1 MAAYSITT
9 TVTDQI
15 NTITNSYFAGTQLQF
30 IASLTVLA
38 FFLVLAKLTD
48 IIFEKIFLR
57 LASKT
62 KTELD
67 DKLLYVLKTPI
78 FVTVALIGII
88 VSFSMITALQTFMET
103 IINITKTLMIII
115 WTAVSIKI
123 AAILI
128 RDVIGKAA
136 SKTKS
141 TLDDEMLPLFS
152 NLAKIIICFI
162 GLMMVLS
169 IWNIEITP
177 ILASAGIAGFAVA
190 FAAKDTLS
198 HLFGGISIYFD
209 KPFKVGDRIQLDS
222 GEYGDVKEIGIR
234 STRILTLDDT
244 LIVVP
249 NDTIANSKIINYHA
263 PYSRMKVKLRMG
275 VSYGSDVAK
284 VKKTLLKVANSIP
297 EVRDKPK
304 PIVLFIE
311 HGDFS
316 LNFLLI
322 TWVDNPSLK
331 GTVTDQLN
339 MGIEKEF
346 KKEGIDIPFPTQTI
360 YTVK

>member
-1 MAAYSITT
+1 MITYSFTT
-9 TVTDQI
+9 LVTDRI
-15 NTITNSYFAGTQLQF
+15 NTLTDGYFAGTQLQF
-30 IASLTVLA
+30 IAALAVLA
-38 FFLVLAKLTD
+38 LFLILAKLAD
-48 IIFEKIFLR
+48 MIFEKIFLR

-62 KTELD
+62 RTEID
-67 DKLLYVLKTPI
+67 DKILAVLKTPV
-78 FVTVALIGII
+78 FLTVALIGII
-88 VSFSMITALQTFMET
+88 ISFGMIAALGTYMAT
-103 IINITKTLMIII
+103 VINIIKTLLIII
-115 WTAVSIKI
+115 WTSASVKI
-123 AAILI
+123 ATIFI
-128 RDVIGKAA
+128 RDIVGQAA

-152 NLAKIIICFI
+152 NLAKVIIFFI
-162 GLMMVLS
+162 GIMMALS
-169 IWNIEITP
+169 VWNIEITP
-177 ILASAGIAGFAVA
+177 ILASAGIAGFAIA

-198 HLFGGISIYFD
+198 HLFGGISVYFD

-234 STRILTLDDT
+234 STRILTLDET

-249 NDTIANSKIINYHA
+249 NDTIANSKIVNYHA
-263 PYSRMKVKLRMG
+263 PRSRMKVKLRIG
-275 VSYGSDVAK
+275 TSYGSDVAK
-284 VKKTLLKVANSIP
+284 VKKTLLKIANSIP
-297 EVRDKPK
+297 EVKENPK

-322 TWVDNPSLK
+322 TWVDNPGLK

-339 MGIEKEF
+339 MGIDKEF

>member
-1 MAAYSITT
+1 MTTFSITT
-9 TVTDQI
+9 IVTDQV
-15 NTITNSYFAGTQLQF
+15 NTLTNGYFGETHLQF
-30 IASLTVLA
+30 IASLAVLCI
-38 FFLVLAKLTD
+38 FLILAKLTD
-48 IIFEKIFLR
+48 IIFEKLFLK
-57 LASKT
+57 LAAKT
-62 KTELD
+62 RTEVD
-67 DKLLYVLKTPI
+67 DKILEVLKTPI
-78 FVTVALIGII
+78 FATVALIGII
-88 VSFSMITALQTFMET
+88 ISFGMITALETYMAT
-103 IINITKTLMIII
+103 IINITKTLLIII
-115 WTAVSIKI
+115 WTVASVKI

-128 RDVIGKAA
+128 QDVIGKAA

-152 NLAKIIICFI
+152 NLAKVIICFI
-162 GLMMVLS
+162 GIMMALS
-169 IWNIEITP
+169 VWNIEITP
-177 ILASAGIAGFAVA
+177 ILASAGIAGFAIA

-198 HLFGGISIYFD
+198 HLFGGISVYFD

-234 STRILTLDDT
+234 STRILTLDET

-249 NDTIANSKIINYHA
+249 NDTIANSKIVNYHA
-263 PYSRMKVKLRMG
+263 PHSRMKVKLRMG

-284 VKKTLLKVANSIP
+284 VKKTLLKVANRIP

-322 TWVDNPSLK
+322 TWVDNPELK

-360 YTVK
+360 YTIK

>member
-1 MAAYSITT
+1 MVTFSFTT
-9 TVTDQI
+9 IVTEQI
-15 NTITNSYFAGTQLQF
+15 NALTNGYFGETQLQF
-30 IASLTVLA
+30 IAALA
-38 FFLVLAKLTD
+38 MLCIFIVLAKFTD
-48 IIFEKIFLR
+48 FVFEKIFLK

-62 KTELD
+62 RTEVD
-67 DKLLYVLKTPI
+67 DKILNVLKTPI
-78 FVTVALIGII
+78 FATVALIGII
-88 VSFSMITALQTFMET
+88 ISFGMITALETFMPV
-103 IINITKTLMIII
+103 IINVIKTILVII
-115 WTAVSIKI
+115 WTAASIKI

-128 RDVIGKAA
+128 NDVIAHVA

-141 TLDDEMLPLFS
+141 TLDDEMLPLFN

-162 GLMMVLS
+162 GLMMILS

-177 ILASAGIAGFAVA
+177 LLASAGIAGFALA

-198 HLFGGISIYFD
+198 HLFGGISVYFD

-234 STRILTLDDT
+234 STRILTLDET

-249 NDTIANSKIINYHA
+249 NDTIANSKIVNYHA
-263 PYSRMKVKLRMG
+263 PHSRMKVKLRIG
-275 VSYGSDVAK
+275 TSYGSDVAK
-284 VKKTLLKVANSIP
+284 VKKTLLKIANSIP

-322 TWVDNPSLK
+322 TWVDNPGLK

-339 MGIEKEF
+339 MGIDREF

>member
-1 MAAYSITT
+1 MITLSFT
-9 TVTDQI
+9 SLVTDQV
-15 NTITNSYFAGTQLQF
+15 NTLTDGYFGETQLQF
-30 IASLTVLA
+30 IASLAVLCI
-38 FFLVLAKLTD
+38 FIILAKLTD
-48 IIFEKIFLR
+48 MIFEKIFLR

-62 KTELD
+62 KTEVD
-67 DKLLYVLKTPI
+67 DKILNALKTPI
-78 FVTVALIGII
+78 FATVALIGII
-88 VSFSMITALQTFMET
+88 ISFGMITALEAFMAT
-103 IINITKTLMIII
+103 IINIIKTLIVII
-115 WTAVSIKI
+115 WTVASIKI

-128 RDVIGKAA
+128 QDVIGHVA

-152 NLAKIIICFI
+152 NLAKVLICMI
-162 GLMMVLS
+162 GIMMALS

-177 ILASAGIAGFAVA
+177 ILASAGIAGFAIA

-198 HLFGGISIYFD
+198 HFFGGISVYFD

-222 GEYGDVKEIGIR
+222 GEYGDVKEIGLR
-234 STRILTLDDT
+234 STRILTLDET

-249 NDTIANSKIINYHA
+249 NNTIANSKIVNYHA
-263 PYSRMKVKLRMG
+263 PHSRMKVKLRIG

-284 VKKTLLKVANSIP
+284 VKKILLKIANRIP
-297 EVRDKPK
+297 QVKDKPT

-322 TWVDNPSLK
+322 TWVDNPELK

-339 MGIEKEF
+339 MGIDKEF